1 MSLVVLSRPSIA
13 LYAKH
18 KVFKRNQPVYWSP
31 PRNAKYSQNAESFLS
46 GSNANFLE
54 AQYLDWSKTKG
65 SIDSSWD
72 NFYNSVS
79 GPQLKIEEFENDFSP
94 TTVSTKDD
102 KAPSANSEAEMKK
115 KIKLHLAVQQLIRSY
130 QARGHLLAKVDP
142 LSLWVP
148 AKMIYKFRSAGTD
161 TTGLK
166 SPIVVRELGTTLK
179 EEHMD
184 MQFEL
189 PERTSIGGT
198 EHALTL
204 REIINRL
211 EYVYCGSMGIEYM
224 HLFDVDAVQF
234 IRDRIEK
241 PGSYDH
247 TVEEKRLI
255 MRRLTKAVFLE
266 KYFAT
271 KWPAEKR
278 FGLEGGES
286 MIAMLEEIVDT
297 STRLGVESIIIGMQ
311 HRGRL
316 NMLVNV
322 CRKQLTDIFAQFKPM
337 EPKEPGSGDIKYHL
351 GTYIHRFIRRTNKYI
366 KVSMSANPSHLEVV
380 GPVVAGKTKAEQFW
394 KGDSNGDKTMAIIMH
409 GDAAFAG
416 QGVVYE
422 TMHQTS
428 LPGFTT
434 YGCIHI
440 VCNNQIGYTTEPRF
454 SRSSPYCSDLAKCVD
469 APCIHVNGDDPEAV
483 VKSARIA
490 IEYRSKFKKDIVLD
504 LVCYRRFGHS
514 EEDEPMYTQPF
525 MYKKIK
531 TMKTVD
537 QMYREKLKAE
547 GTVSDADIKGWEKEY
562 TDTLNK
568 HFELAKKITKLSIMD
583 WIDTP
588 WTGFFEAVDPK
599 TILPTGIS
607 QTSINTI
614 ANHFCKAPE
623 PWAFELHKGL
633 ARILQNREKQ
643 VKEGIADWAM
653 GEALAYGSLLRD
665 NIHIRFTGEDVERGT
680 MAHRHHVLHHQGV
693 DGATHRVFDFLYP
706 DQAAYHLH
714 NSSLSEFGILGFEA
728 GYSYSSPRLLTI
740 WEAQYGD
747 FADTAQ
753 PVFDTF
759 IANAESKWICQS
771 GLVVQLPHGI
781 DGAGPE
787 HSSGRPERY
796 LLQADDDMDHIP
808 DLDDK
813 ELVLK
818 QLRACNWIV
827 CNITTPANYFHMIR
841 RQIAMPFRKPLILFT
856 PKVGLKHPY
865 YRSPFSDFL
874 PHTCFQ
880 RAIVESGPASQK
892 PEGVKKLIFCS
903 GKVAITIDELRKEK
917 KMEDQIAMCRIEQ
930 IYPFPYD
937 IVLKEYCRYQKARI
951 CFCQEEHKN
960 QGPWIFIK
968 PRLENLLGKK
978 VEIISR
984 PSSAASATGIK
995 WIHAKELKEL
1005 KEKIIG

>member
-1 MSLVVLSRPSIA
+1 MGYVTFRKGAGGLLRLSA
-13 LYAKH
+13 A
-18 KVFKRNQPVYWSP
+18 
-31 PRNAKYSQNAESFLS
+31 YSQRAESFLS

-54 AQYLDWSKTKG
+54 AQYLDWAKTKG
-65 SIDSSWD
+65 AIDPSWD
-72 NFYNSVS
+72 GFYDSLT
-79 GPQLKIEEFENDFSP
+79 GPTLKIEELEDEFSP
-94 TTVSTKDD
+94 TTVKPKKD
-102 KAPSANSEAEMKK
+102 KAGSVESEKK
-115 KIKLHLAVQQLIRSY
+115 VKEKIKLHLAVQSLIRSY

-142 LSLWVP
+142 LGLMMP
-148 AKMIYKFRSAGTD
+148 ARMISKFKNAELGIK
-161 TTGLK
+161 GLQCT
-166 SPIVVRELGTTLK
+166 VVARELGTTLC

-184 MQFEL
+184 MMFEL
-189 PERTSIGGT
+189 PDRTCIGGKET
-198 EHALTL
+198 ELTL
-204 REIINRL
+204 REIIRRL
-211 EYVYCGSMGIEYM
+211 ELVYCGPIGLEYM
-224 HLFDVDAVQF
+224 HVYDVDALQF
-234 IRDRIEK
+234 IRERVEK
-241 PGSYDH
+241 PGAYDKS
-247 TVEEKRLI
+247 VEEKRLI

-286 MIAMLEEIVDT
+286 MIVMLEEIVDT
-297 STRLGVESIIIGMQ
+297 STRLGVESIVIGMQ

-322 CRKQLTDIFAQFKPM
+322 CRKQLMDIFAQFKPM

-380 GPVVAGKTKAEQFW
+380 SPVVAGKTRAEQHW
-394 KGDSNGDKTMAIIMH
+394 KGDSNGDKVMAIIMH

-422 TMHQTS
+422 TVGLS
-428 LPGFTT
+428 NLPAFTT
-434 YGCIHI
+434 HGSIHI

-454 SRSSPYCSDLAKCVD
+454 SRSSPYCSDVAKCVD
-469 APCIHVNGDDPEAV
+469 APVLHVNADDPEAV
-483 VKSARIA
+483 AHVARIA
-490 IEYRSKFKKDIVLD
+490 IEYRCKFKKDVVLD

-514 EEDEPMYTQPF
+514 EEDEPMFTQPF

-531 TMKTVD
+531 TMQTVD
-537 QMYREKLKAE
+537 LMYKERLKQE
-547 GTVSDADIKGWEKEY
+547 GLVSEADIKGWEKEY

-588 WTGFFEAVDPK
+588 WTGFFEATDPK
-599 TILPTGIS
+599 KIQETGIS
-607 QTSINTI
+607 QTTINTI
-614 ANHFCKAPE
+614 SNHFCKAPE
-623 PWAFELHKGL
+623 PWAFELHKGIG
-633 ARILQNREKQ
+633 RILQNREKM

-665 NIHIRFTGEDVERGT
+665 KIHVRLTGEDVERGT

-693 DGATHRVFDFLYP
+693 DGATHHVFDTLYP
-706 DQAAYHLH
+706 DQAHYSLH
-714 NSSLSEFGILGFEA
+714 NSSLSEFGILGFEV
-728 GYSYSSPRLLTI
+728 GYSYSSPFLLTI

-759 IANAESKWICQS
+759 IANGESKWICQS

-787 HSSGRPERY
+787 HSSARVERY
-796 LLQADDDMDHIP
+796 LLQADDDEDNIP

-818 QLRACNWIV
+818 QLRAANWIV
-827 CNITTPANYFHMIR
+827 CNVTTPANYFHMMR
-841 RQIAMPFRKPLILFT
+841 RQIAMPFRKPLILMT
-856 PKVGLKHPY
+856 PKVGLKHPF
-865 YRSPFSDFL
+865 YRSPFTDFL
-874 PHTCFQ
+874 PGTTFQ
-880 RAIVESGPASQK
+880 RAIKESGPAAQS
-892 PEGVKKLIFCS
+892 PEGVQKLIFCS
-903 GKVAITIDELRKEK
+903 GKVSITIDELRKEK
-917 KMEDQIAMCRIEQ
+917 KLEDKIAMCRIEQ
-930 IYPFPYD
+930 LYPFPYD
-937 IVLKEYCRYQKARI
+937 IVLQEFCRYPKAKVF
-951 CFCQEEHKN
+951 FCQEEHKN
-960 QGPWIFIK
+960 QGPWIFCK
-968 PRLENLLGKK
+968 VRMENLFGKK
-978 VEIISR
+978 IGCITR
-984 PSSAASATGIK
+984 PPSSASATGIK

-1005 KEKIIG
+1005 KEKIIEL